1 MQLFTRVTHAAVAG
15 GQETTYDL
23 GWFPIVVSAFAA
35 LGTFGNFALNLGIH
49 LKWWWNWTA
58 SAAAT
63 PLH

>member
-49 LKWWWNWTA
+49 FKWW
-58 SAAAT
+58 
-63 PLH
+63 